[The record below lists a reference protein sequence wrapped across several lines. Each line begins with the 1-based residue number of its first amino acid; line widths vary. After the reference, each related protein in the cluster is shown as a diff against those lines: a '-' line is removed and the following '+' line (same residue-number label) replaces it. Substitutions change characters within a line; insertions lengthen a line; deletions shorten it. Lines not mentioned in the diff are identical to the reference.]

1 MVEVAPSGSQ
11 PPPTSSI
18 LRPAHP
24 NGLLA
29 EARAGRHIGPMEFT
43 PADHRLVP
51 DRRSGADRRRVVRVV
66 VQDRRSGEERRLNG
80 ERRGTDAPADHIHNA
95 LELLTHVAES
105 GTLDEASL
113 RDLDAAMFRLRF
125 ALHRIERAR

>member
-1 MVEVAPSGSQ
+1 
-11 PPPTSSI
+11 
-18 LRPAHP
+18 
-24 NGLLA
+24 
-29 EARAGRHIGPMEFT
+29 MEFT

-95 LELLTHVAES
+95 LELLTNVAES